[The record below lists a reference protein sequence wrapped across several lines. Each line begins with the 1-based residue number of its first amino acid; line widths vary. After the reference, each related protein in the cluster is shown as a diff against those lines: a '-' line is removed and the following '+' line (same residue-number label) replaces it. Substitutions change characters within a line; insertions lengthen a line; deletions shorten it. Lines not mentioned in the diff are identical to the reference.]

1 MKQTKTEKKKITEKV
16 FRYPFLAQIIYKHAF
31 YPLILLFGLQLGYS
45 LYLVGASW
53 ANLIPATIS
62 LIILI
67 VIFKYYSNISKNIPF
82 KIELKEN
89 KLTCS
94 EFGYSKKEVIL
105 PLDEISGVE
114 GGIFSG
120 KATRPVYIF
129 SEKNDVMIGVLP
141 HLKDYNNFIS
151 LILQSVDK
159 EMFKN
164 LVQGINDKANEMMSK
179 RRKKKADKN
188 ASPKNK

>member
-1 MKQTKTEKKKITEKV
+1 MNGKV
-16 FRYPFLAQIIYKHAF
+16 FRYPFLAQVIYKHAF

-45 LYLVGASW
+45 LYLLGASW
-53 ANLIPATIS
+53 ANLIPGAIN
-62 LIILI
+62 LVILI
-67 VIFKYYSNISKNIPF
+67 VIFKYYSNISHNIPF
-82 KIELKEN
+82 KIEVEDNSLR
-89 KLTCS
+89 CS

-141 HLKDYNNFIS
+141 HLKDYNSFIS
-151 LILQSVDK
+151 LILQNVDK
-159 EMFKN
+159 EMFN
-164 LVQGINDKANEMMSK
+164 ALVQGINDKANEMMSRGRK
-179 RRKKKADKN
+179 RKADKK